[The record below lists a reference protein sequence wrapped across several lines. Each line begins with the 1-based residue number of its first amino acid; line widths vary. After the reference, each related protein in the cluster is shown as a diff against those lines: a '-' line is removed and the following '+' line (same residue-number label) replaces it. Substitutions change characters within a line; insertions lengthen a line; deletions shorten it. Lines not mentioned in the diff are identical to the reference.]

1 MATKP
6 AKPKK
11 PPAPRTIKSF
21 FKLIAEDKV
30 DDVKAQLAK
39 GMDPNIRFDRG
50 YGEETALQQA
60 CNRGSLGC
68 AEVLLDAG
76 AEVNATGRR
85 GYTALHTACDSTNLT
100 TVELLLARGAT
111 IEAETEDGK
120 TPYALASSAPIRAL
134 LKRHGA
140 RGMPAPGGK
149 VLTARVVEGA
159 KNVDVERGA
168 IGVGGDGKVWFVGY
182 KGLFRNDGTT
192 ITRFVFED
200 SMAFGAVQ
208 PGPSGVTYFATNC
221 GLLQFANDTFTLF
234 TSDNSELFD
243 QHLTDLYTSPD
254 GKAYT
259 VSYESEADHKHISVF
274 DGQTFQTLAPGVDFP
289 PELEIKCLAFDTRGE
304 LIIGAEGALAYR
316 RAGEWHV
323 DRELHESVFSAHLYD
338 IAVDGDTWWIGTQS
352 GVIEYRPDRKAFH
365 KTPALAKCLCKD
377 GDSLWIGMY
386 FGGLGRL
393 RNGELTVI
401 EKASSELP
409 HEDVEGL
416 VRDRDGKVWIRAGG
430 GVAYIDGDD
439 VRRFD

>member
-50 YGEETALQQA
+50 YGEETALAHA
-60 CNRGSLGC
+60 CGRGTACLE
-68 AEVLLDAG
+68 ALLDAG
-76 AEVNATGRR
+76 ADVNAKGRL
-85 GYTALHTACDSTNLT
+85 GQTALHAACDDKNLGA
-100 TVELLLARGAT
+100 VELLIARGAT
-111 IEAETEDGK
+111 LDAEDDHGK
-120 TPYALASSAPIRAL
+120 TPYALASSAPVRAL

-149 VLTARVVEGA
+149 VLTARVVENA
-159 KNVDVERGA
+159 KNIDVERGA
-168 IGVGGDGKVWFVGY
+168 IGIGGDGKVWFVGY
-182 KGLFRNDGTT
+182 KGLFRNDGAS
-192 ITRFVFED
+192 ITRFVFEE
-200 SMAFGAVQ
+200 SMAFGAVAA
-208 PGPSGVTYFATNC
+208 GPPGVTYFATNW
-221 GLLQFANDTFTLF
+221 GLLQLANDTFTLF
-234 TSDNSELFD
+234 DTENSELFD
-243 QHLTDLYTSPD
+243 QHLTDLRASPD

-274 DGQTFQTLAPGVDFP
+274 DGKTFQTLAPGVDFP
-289 PELEIKCLAFDTRGE
+289 PELEIKCLAFDARGE
-304 LIIGAEGALAYR
+304 LVIGAEGAIAYR
-316 RAGEWHV
+316 RDGEWHV
-323 DRELHESVFSAHLYD
+323 DRELEGTGFSAHVYD

-352 GVIEYRPDRKAFH
+352 GVIEYRPDGQKFH
-365 KTPALAKCLCKD
+365 KTPNLAKCLCKA

-393 RNGELTVI
+393 RDGVLTVI
-401 EKASSELP
+401 EKETSELP
-409 HEDVEGL
+409 HEDVEGV
-416 VRDRDGKVWIRAGG
+416 VRDRDGKVWIQAGG
-430 GVAYIDGDD
+430 GVAYVDGDD